1 MVVIGFE
8 QERYSVGES
17 DGQVNIAVAVMS
29 GQLLMSAIVTV
40 VTVEGSAQCKSA
52 AKKG

>member
-17 DGQVNIAVAVMS
+17 DGQVNIAVSIMS
-29 GQLLMSAIVTV
+29 GQLLVPAVVTV
-40 VTVEGSAQCKSA
+40 VTMEGTAQCK
-52 AKKG
+52 